1 MLEVPGG
8 MLAEKVMFQVVWG
21 ARQETADQIA
31 HRWWRLNRR
40 LGMVD
45 PLLSRWVIVEEE
57 DEGYLE
63 VDLDRQILLQQ
74 VVTEGANED
83 KPELGFGFGAWNGK
97 SGELEVS
104 FRAQAGQSQSAS
116 GLVNSARLEV
126 RPQSEDQV
134 HRWTAAAQWVLTS
147 LVQAFDPDFGMV
159 WTHPVRQAQ
168 QVAPA
173 HPFAGFITYL
183 PEVRASSVPAEL
195 RPEVQEQGG
204 VLLSLVVPDEDW
216 PDVEDVARL
225 GSALKE
231 AGSLEPSV

>member
-1 MLEVPGG
+1 
-8 MLAEKVMFQVVWG
+8 MLAEKVLFQVVWG

-31 HRWWRLNRR
+31 HRWWRLNQR
-40 LGMVD
+40 LGTVD
-45 PLLSRWVIVEEE
+45 PLLSRWVILEEH

-63 VDLDRQILLQQ
+63 LNLDRQTLLKQ
-74 VVTEGANED
+74 VVIEGANEN
-83 KPELGFGFGAWNGK
+83 KPDLGFGFGAWNGQ

-116 GLVNSARLEV
+116 GLVNSARIEV
-126 RPQSEDQV
+126 RPQSEDEV
-134 HRWTAAAQWVLTS
+134 HRWTAAARSVLMS
-147 LVQAFDPDFGMV
+147 LVEAFDPDFGMV

-183 PEVRASSVPAEL
+183 SGMRGSSVPAEL

-204 VLLSLVVPDEDW
+204 VLLSLVVPGEGW
-216 PDVEDVARL
+216 PGVEEVARL
-225 GSALKE
+225 GSALKQ
-231 AGSLEPSV
+231 AGSLEPAV